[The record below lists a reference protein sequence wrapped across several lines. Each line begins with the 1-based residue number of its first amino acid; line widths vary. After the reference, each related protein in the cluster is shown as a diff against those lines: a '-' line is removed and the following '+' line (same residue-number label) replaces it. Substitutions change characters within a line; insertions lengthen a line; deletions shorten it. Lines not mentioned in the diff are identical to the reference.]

1 MAKKASKSQVTER
14 INQTFLSEEE
24 LLFHRMG
31 TFHQQRVER
40 IASGQSPLGKRDD
53 GFLVVHLLPH
63 SSFTSRQR
71 FDGATLKQHGSKMSA
86 FGDQGGYAVSRFNV
100 DGLLNL
106 DSGQAPESYSQVFRD
121 GRLEAV
127 MSAITFETNGRYA
140 QPDQQP
146 VKQPRYLRDSTCER
160 AVFRL
165 VPEYLTFCEG
175 IGISEPVS
183 LFSALIGCG
192 GVRFYSEWGHRFE
205 QYVID
210 RTPAY
215 LPDMDVRQTGEEP
228 EQWLRPWCDA
238 LAQAMGFDKS
248 PNYDENGNWRER
260 RR

>member
-1 MAKKASKSQVTER
+1 MNEPVNHA
-14 INQTFLSEEE
+14 FLSEEE
-24 LLFHRMG
+24 ILLHRMETFHR
-31 TFHQQRVER
+31 QRVER

-63 SSFTSRQR
+63 SLFKVRQR
-71 FDGATLKQHGSKMSA
+71 FDGSTLKQHGSKLSA
-86 FGDQGGYAVSRFNV
+86 FGDQGRYAVSRFNV

-106 DSGQAPESYSQVFRD
+106 DSEQAPESYSQVFRD

-146 VKQPRYLRDSTCER
+146 VRQPRYLRDTTCER

-183 LFSALIGCG
+183 LFSALIGCSG
-192 GVRFYSEWGHRFE
+192 MRFYSEWGHRFG

-210 RTPAY
+210 RSPAF
-215 LPDMDVRQTGEEP
+215 LPDFEVSSTDEKP
-228 EQWLRPWCDA
+228 EQWLRPWCDL
-238 LAQAMGFDKS
+238 LAQAMGFEKS